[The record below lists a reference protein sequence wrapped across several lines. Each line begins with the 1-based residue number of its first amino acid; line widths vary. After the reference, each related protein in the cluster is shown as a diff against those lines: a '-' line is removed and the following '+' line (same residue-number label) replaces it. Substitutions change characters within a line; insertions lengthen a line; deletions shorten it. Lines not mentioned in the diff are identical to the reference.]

1 MNPRPLTGLEKL
13 TQRERGQ
20 GEGVEWGWSNPLSVK
35 PLYLPRLANPA
46 LTPLGGF
53 ADSTATLRQK
63 ENVETLPATSPT
75 KNPEAGIVPAQHLTK
90 TAFPVSI
97 SRTVAI
103 MRAPC
108 GGMDIITKPYGVHH
122 EQTHT
127 ASRFTAQRE
136 IPPAHRQGQ
145 KRQRRFQ
152 PPREAQKTPPGSRWC
167 FFMSVIPALLG
178 INDGSACPTRCRYWQ
193 PAHR

>member
-1 MNPRPLTGLEKL
+1 MGVVKSAKRHTLVFTSPGEPSIDAAWRFCRQHGDATAEGKCRDVACNVSNEKPRNRQCSRPASNENRLSRINFPHRRYNARPL
-13 TQRERGQ
+13 R
-20 GEGVEWGWSNPLSVK
+20 
-35 PLYLPRLANPA
+35 
-46 LTPLGGF
+46 
-53 ADSTATLRQK
+53 
-63 ENVETLPATSPT
+63 
-75 KNPEAGIVPAQHLTK
+75 
-90 TAFPVSI
+90 
-97 SRTVAI
+97 
-103 MRAPC
+103 
-108 GGMDIITKPYGVHH
+108 GMDIITKPYGVHH
-122 EQTHT
+122 EQTHI